1 MTVVVSGGSILG
13 LRQAPTVDA
22 SWRFMPQLAPY
33 RSTPDLLGDYAAIYA
48 TQPNVQTCVSFRAR
62 NFAHVGLH
70 AFRRESETN
79 RERLDGSHELSQV
92 IAMPNPYMS
101 RYRYFEALE
110 SDLQVFGNHYSVKM
124 RGESGRLELWRV
136 PPQSIRVADG
146 GSWMYPEA
154 YTLGDGKEAKDI
166 PASSVF
172 HVHTYNAKDQRYGIS
187 PLEALR
193 RILNEEEQAGRY
205 RENFW
210 KNAARIEGV
219 LTHPQRLSTEAKD
232 YLTASWQALNSGEA
246 ASGRTAILE
255 EGMKFETTSFNARDS
270 QYIEA
275 RKLAREEVAAALH
288 IPPPMVGVLDHATFS
303 NIREQHRMLYQDCL
317 GPEFALVEDEFMRS
331 VVPDVEDTEGVYV
344 EFNIREKLQGSF
356 EEESE
361 ALMRATGA
369 PYMLRSEA
377 RGRMNLPDVPGME
390 QPIVPLNVLNGGQA
404 APQDSAPKA
413 STNGHTAIGANT

>member
-1 MTVVVSGGSILG
+1 
-13 LRQAPTVDA
+13 
-22 SWRFMPQLAPY
+22 MPQIAPY
-33 RSTPDLLGDYAAIYA
+33 RSTVDLLGDYAAIYA

-70 AFRRESETN
+70 AFRRVSDTD
-79 RERLDGSHELSQV
+79 RDRLDFNHELAQV
-92 IAMPNPYMS
+92 IAKPSPYIS

-110 SDLQVFGNHYSVKM
+110 SDLQVFGNHYSLKIK
-124 RGESGRLELWRV
+124 SSQTGRLELWRV

-146 GSWMYPEA
+146 GSWLHPEA
-154 YTLGDGKEAKDI
+154 YVLGTGKAAKDV

-172 HVHTYNAKDQRYGIS
+172 HVHNYNAKDPRYGLS

-219 LTHPQRLSTEAKD
+219 LTHPQTLTPTAKD
-232 YLTASWQALNSGEA
+232 YLKASWEALNTGEA

-317 GPEFALVEDEFMRS
+317 GPQFALVEDEFMRS
-331 VVPDVEDTEGVYV
+331 VVPDVPDTDNVYI
-344 EFNIREKLQGSF
+344 EFNIHEKLQGSF

-377 RGRMNLPDVPGME
+377 RARRNLPHVDGMDE
-390 QPIVPLNVLNGGQA
+390 PIVPLNVLQGGQA

-413 STNGHTAIGANT
+413 LTNGHSERNGAMT